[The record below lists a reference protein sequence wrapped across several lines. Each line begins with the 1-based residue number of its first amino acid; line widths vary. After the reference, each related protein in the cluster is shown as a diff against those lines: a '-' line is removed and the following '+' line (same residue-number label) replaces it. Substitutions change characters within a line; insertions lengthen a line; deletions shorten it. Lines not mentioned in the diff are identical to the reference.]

1 MHWRNY
7 FNHDGAS
14 LPFFSVGNFPR
25 CRIFRCD
32 LDGGLVGS
40 GQFYASEKHGIINCQ
55 AQLIVAQTKDVQL
68 KRRHGRKAQEN
79 VFRVLLACYCPF
91 SRFIVLVDFP
101 ITVWITTF
109 GWFFHLI
116 LQNLRSWSSRPLQK
130 VLDIQHEV
138 SGVSIPDVVLV
149 EPTTGSISLVVVT
162 SKKLGLR
169 LMYGEIHYRIIATFH
184 RSVIIVCL

>member
-1 MHWRNY
+1 M
-7 FNHDGAS
+7 GKSS
-14 LPFFSVGNFPR
+14 LFFSGRLSPLQVT
-25 CRIFRCD
+25 RCD

-79 VFRVLLACYCPF
+79 VIRVLLACYCTY

-109 GWFFHLI
+109 G
-116 LQNLRSWSSRPLQK
+116 
-130 VLDIQHEV
+130 
-138 SGVSIPDVVLV
+138 
-149 EPTTGSISLVVVT
+149 
-162 SKKLGLR
+162 
-169 LMYGEIHYRIIATFH
+169 
-184 RSVIIVCL
+184 